1 MNSVFKYNGNEICF
15 HTEDGS
21 VMVNATEMAKAF
33 DKRPIDWLRL
43 PSTQEFMKALS
54 NVRKSHTSLVQSLM
68 GSPENG
74 GGTWLHED
82 VALEFARWLSPSFA
96 IWCNDRI
103 KELLKYGMTAT
114 PEALEKMIT
123 SPELVIGLATALK
136 EERERVRILSD
147 DVVKLGAK
155 TLEQERVIADQA
167 PKVLFADTVSA
178 SSSSIL
184 VGELAKLICQR
195 GVEIGQ
201 NRLFDWMRRNGYLL
215 SRPGEYYNRPAQ
227 RYIEQGLFELKKTS
241 ITRGDGTI
249 LVSTTTKV
257 TGKGQVYFVNKFLST
272 HPKGEMLN
280 NVKSEKISA

>member
-1 MNSVFKYNGNEICF
+1 MNSVFVYNGNEICF
-15 HTEDGS
+15 QKGDGS

-33 DKRPIDWLRL
+33 DKRPSKWLEL
-43 PSTQEFMKALS
+43 PSTKEFLDTLS
-54 NVRKSHTSLVQSLM
+54 NVRKSDTSIIQTLM

-74 GGTWLHED
+74 GGTWMHED
-82 VALEFARWLSPSFA
+82 VALEFARWLSPAFA

-103 KELLKYGMTAT
+103 KDLLKNGYTKLDTITRKDLAKMLFESEEEKERLQIRNA
-114 PEALEKMIT
+114 EQQKALE
-123 SPELVIGLATALK
+123 E
-136 EERERVRILSD
+136 
-147 DVVKLGAK
+147 
-155 TLEQERVIADQA
+155 QA

-215 SRPGEYYNRPAQ
+215 SRQGEYYNRPAQ

-249 LVSTTTKV
+249 LVTTTTKV
-257 TGKGQVYFVNKFLST
+257 TGKGQVYFVDKFLGSFAARD
-272 HPKGEMLN
+272 MLK
-280 NVKSEKISA
+280 NVNSEKITA

>member
-1 MNSVFKYNGNEICF
+1 
-15 HTEDGS
+15 
-21 VMVNATEMAKAF
+21 MVNATEMAKAF
-33 DKRPIDWLRL
+33 DKRPSKWLEL
-43 PSTQEFMKALS
+43 PSTKEFLDTLS
-54 NVRKSHTSLVQSLM
+54 NVRKSDTSIIQTLM

-74 GGTWLHED
+74 GGTWMHED
-82 VALEFARWLSPSFA
+82 VALEFARWLSPAFA

-103 KELLKYGMTAT
+103 KDLLKNGYTKLDTITRKDLAKMLLESEEEKERLIEDVARLGTK
-114 PEALEKMIT
+114 ALEQQR
-123 SPELVIGLATALK
+123 AL
-136 EERERVRILSD
+136 E
-147 DVVKLGAK
+147 A
-155 TLEQERVIADQA
+155 AA

-215 SRPGEYYNRPAQ
+215 SRQGEYYNRPAQ

-249 LVSTTTKV
+249 LVTTTTKV
-257 TGKGQVYFVNKFLST
+257 TGKGQVYFVDKFLGSFSARD
-272 HPKGEMLN
+272 MLK
-280 NVKSEKISA
+280 NVNSEKITV